1 MIAPER
7 NEAVKTARVRKR
19 QGNWRNSSGFSTS
32 HMGVDLEW
40 LMNNAPRVIRT
51 RIMIND
57 LWFTNFLEKI
67 NNRTRI
73 GTIQYKK
80 PRAKDIVSAGPK
92 MDDP

>member
-1 MIAPER
+1 M
-7 NEAVKTARVRKR
+7 KRKCL
-19 QGNWRNSSGFSTS
+19 T
-32 HMGVDLEW
+32 VEE
-40 LMNNAPRVIRT
+40 IKEET